1 MNSPRSTEHTEQTT
15 LYFKAK
21 PICACGIS
29 YICSKE
35 PRNESS
41 TSYLGKVKPNLDINL
56 RNFCQTQKVRFLG
69 FRKFQVFSPNRGDA
83 QLFRKTVENNQVRL
97 RCKLISIRV

>member
-21 PICACGIS
+21 PIWACGIS

-41 TSYLGKVKPNLDINL
+41 TSYLGKVKPNLDNNL

-83 QLFRKTVENNQVRL
+83 QLFQKTVKSNLDNNL
-97 RCKLISIRV
+97 RKF